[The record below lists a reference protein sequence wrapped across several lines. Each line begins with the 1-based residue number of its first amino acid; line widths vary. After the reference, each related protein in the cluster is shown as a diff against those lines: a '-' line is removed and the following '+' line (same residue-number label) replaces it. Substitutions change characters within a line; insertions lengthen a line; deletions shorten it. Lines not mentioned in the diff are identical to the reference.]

1 MPTTDDAYAAARDD
15 ADRLRALTGQE
26 QHDVAVVL
34 GSGWTPAI
42 EQLTVGG
49 DQVPYTELAHFPPPT
64 VAGHAG
70 TAWSSAIGRQR
81 VLVFSGRV
89 HLYEGHGPATVV
101 HAVRTAAFAGCRIV
115 VLTNAAGSLRANL
128 PVGGPVLISDHLN
141 LTGHNPLAGPPPPA

>member
-49 DQVPYTELAHFPPPT
+49 DQVPYTELAHFPPPSAR
-64 VAGHAG
+64 VDKVG
-70 TAWSSAIGRQR
+70 TAAGRSSGACQRPPAISALRNAKRSTANQA
-81 VLVFSGRV
+81 SPTT
-89 HLYEGHGPATVV
+89 EPAT
-101 HAVRTAAFAGCRIV
+101 T
-115 VLTNAAGSLRANL
+115 SL
-128 PVGGPVLISDHLN
+128 GQ
-141 LTGHNPLAGPPPPA
+141 